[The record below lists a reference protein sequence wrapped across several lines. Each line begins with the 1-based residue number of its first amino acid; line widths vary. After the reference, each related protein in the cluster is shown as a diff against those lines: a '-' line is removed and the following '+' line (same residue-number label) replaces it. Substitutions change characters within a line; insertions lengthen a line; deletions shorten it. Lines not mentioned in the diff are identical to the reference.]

1 MALNDLTALLAKFAI
16 GKLLPEP
23 LPTEPFTIA
32 KEWFDRAHREKVQPN
47 PNAMTLATV
56 DADGKP
62 SARIVLCKTFEAQRG
77 YLVFFTNYESRK
89 GAALVAHP
97 RAAAVMHWDA
107 LDLQVRFEG
116 PVVRA
121 PAAESDA
128 YFATR
133 GWQNRLGA
141 WSSAQSQPIESRAAM
156 VERVGAAMEKLGL
169 SATDLLFKGNGVS
182 IPRPPHWG
190 GFRLWPERVELWQ
203 GGTGRVHD
211 RAAWTRS
218 VTPLGGSEGECTTGG
233 WSATRL
239 QP

>member
-62 SARIVLCKTFEAQRG
+62 SARIVLCKTFNAQPG
-77 YLVFFTNYESRK
+77 FLVFFTNYESRK
-89 GAALVAHP
+89 GAALAACP
-97 RAAAVMHWDA
+97 RAAAVMHWDT
-107 LDLQVRFEG
+107 LDLQIRYEG

-121 PAAESDA
+121 TAAESDA
-128 YFATR
+128 YFASR

-141 WSSAQSQPIESRAAM
+141 WASAQSQPIESRAAM

-211 RAAWTRS
+211 RAAWTRE
-218 VTPLGGSEGECTTGG
+218 VTPTEGAECRTGV